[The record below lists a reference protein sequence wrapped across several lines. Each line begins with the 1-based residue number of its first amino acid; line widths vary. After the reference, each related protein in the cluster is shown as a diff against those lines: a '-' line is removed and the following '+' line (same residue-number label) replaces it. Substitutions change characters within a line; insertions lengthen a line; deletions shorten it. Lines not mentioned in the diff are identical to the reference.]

1 MNSIL
6 CEIIAKKKDGLIG
19 IKKSVPIGHVQE
31 IAAQRTDYRNFR
43 QAVSHRGTINIIAE
57 IKKASPSAGEFQPYF
72 DAALLAKG
80 YADNGACAISVLT
93 EEHYFHGSLAHLAI
107 VRRAASVPVLR
118 KDFIV
123 DVYQIYESAAAGA
136 DAILLIAAALEKTE
150 LQEYCEIAATMK
162 LDCLVEVHNE
172 DELSRAISC
181 TAPIVGINNRDLN
194 SFTVD
199 LETTARLLPMIPAS
213 TAVVMESGIKTK
225 QEIERFKGL
234 GVSAFLV
241 GETLLRS
248 PNPAITLRSLNS

>member
-1 MNSIL
+1 
-6 CEIIAKKKDGLIG
+6 
-19 IKKSVPIGHVQE
+19 
-31 IAAQRTDYRNFR
+31 
-43 QAVSHRGTINIIAE
+43 
-57 IKKASPSAGEFQPYF
+57 
-72 DAALLAKG
+72 
-80 YADNGACAISVLT
+80 
-93 EEHYFHGSLAHLAI
+93 
-107 VRRAASVPVLR
+107 
-118 KDFIV
+118 
-123 DVYQIYESAAAGA
+123 
-136 DAILLIAAALEKTE
+136 
-150 LQEYCEIAATMK
+150 MK